1 MTAGLTPRPPCRNC
15 GEPRKPRANQPGYK
29 GANGWCEA
37 CYKRWLQAG
46 RPPEGPPP
54 PLSPSEKTT
63 KGNNTRRA
71 AKEPGTVN
79 MSLAGQSWPYRA
91 ACRDMDTDLLF
102 PVGMAVDP
110 RVPAR
115 VRLVPGPAAS
125 AWTSLSPRGRR
136 ASGAAMTE
144 DERAKERR
152 RRTRRGEVAA

>member
-15 GEPRKPRANQPGYK
+15 SEPRKPRANQPGYK

-46 RPPEGPPP
+46 RPPGGPPP

-79 MSLAGQSWPYRA
+79 LSLAGQSWPCRA
-91 ACRDMDTDLLF
+91 ACRDMDTDLWF

-110 RVPAR
+110 
-115 VRLVPGPAAS
+115 LVLAVCGSCPVQGECLDFAIATGQKGV
-125 AWTSLSPRGRR
+125 WGGHDRGR
-136 ASGAAMTE
+136 A
-144 DERAKERR
+144 
-152 RRTRRGEVAA
+152 V